1 MRHSISKILTNNHS
15 TLRYMRS
22 VITDYTDYTEVSRSS
37 WLFARPLRGLR
48 YWCRIYLVNVL
59 PFFILFRFYFS
70 RFVLIPFPI
79 LRSPFVE
86 IRWFEKNVAKKKSV
100 SKVLFASFF
109 EYYLSTFFVLV
120 ICQDR
125 FIEDWNSSVEHV
137 DTECWG
143 KTSFFLL
150 EV

>member
-22 VITDYTDYTEVSRSS
+22 VIIDYTDYTEVSRSS

-86 IRWFEKNVAKKKSV
+86 IRWFKKNVAKKKSV

-109 EYYLSTFFVLV
+109 EYYF
-120 ICQDR
+120 QR
-125 FIEDWNSSVEHV
+125 SSFSHLPRSVYRR
-137 DTECWG
+137 
-143 KTSFFLL
+143 L
-150 EV
+150 EQQRGARGYRMLR